1 MIQTIPIMGI
11 QTFLLAGLVTTWKK
25 CNCFILNEQFCRRF
39 PCMLVFMS
47 LGISK
52 KKNLFFSLNSL
63 IPLPRY
69 DIFFS
74 LPFLFAD
81 RPAYRPTVTKER
93 ATEKKIHGHGHIPLD
108 VKSILSSNTMRVSG
122 YANFLCEP
130 PLYVNSK
137 RSPLTFC

>member
-1 MIQTIPIMGI
+1 MIHSIPIMGI
-11 QTFLLAGLVTTWKK
+11 QTLLLTGLVTTWKK

-52 KKNLFFSLNSL
+52 EKNSL

-69 DIFFS
+69 EIFFS
-74 LPFLFAD
+74 LPFLFPD
-81 RPAYRPTVTKER
+81 RPVYRPTVTKER
-93 ATEKKIHGHGHIPLD
+93 ATEKKIHGHGHIPLN